1 MDALYKR
8 YGGGAK
14 DILAMPFEEGFE
26 MMQYAL
32 NAESEDKL
40 FVRWTNGY
48 QQIMGFEEFKN
59 QIGVNSRQVRDNRTA
74 EDILET
80 VRGIIG

>member
-14 DILAMPFEEGFE
+14 DILAMPFEEGYE

-32 NAESEDKL
+32 NAENEDKL
-40 FVRWTNGY
+40 FNRWVNGY
-48 QQIMGFEEFKN
+48 QQVMGFEEFKN

-74 EDILET
+74 EEILQD
-80 VRGIIG
+80 VREIIG

>member
-14 DILAMPFEEGFE
+14 DILAMPFEEGCE

-32 NAESEDKL
+32 NAELEDKM
-40 FVRWTNGY
+40 FIRWINGY
-48 QQIMGFEEFKN
+48 QQVMGFEEFKN
-59 QIGVNSRQVRDNRTA
+59 QIGVESRQVRDNRTA
-74 EDILET
+74 EEILKT

>member
-14 DILAMPFEEGFE
+14 DILAMPFEEGYE

-32 NAESEDKL
+32 DAEREDKL
-40 FVRWTNGY
+40 FVRWINGY
-48 QQIMGFEEFKN
+48 QQAMGFEEFKN
-59 QIGVNSRQVRDNRTA
+59 QLGANSRQVKDNRTA
-74 EDILET
+74 EEILEI
-80 VRGIIG
+80 VREIIG

>member
-14 DILAMPFEEGFE
+14 DILAMPFEEGYE

-32 NAESEDKL
+32 NAENEDKL
-40 FVRWTNGY
+40 FVRWINGY

-59 QIGVNSRQVRDNRTA
+59 QIGVNSRQERDTRTA
-74 EDILET
+74 EDILDT